1 MHEWMRGTPRAQ
13 SISTPLIKKDPT
25 MQHGLT
31 KTIAAGVT
39 ALAASYSPA
48 FAQTTSFIDF
58 ETTPVIA
65 QGPSIFIAVPGPQTI
80 VTPTA
85 TFSGGVVL
93 GLATFFP
100 AISFASSPN
109 VYGTADFGNGL
120 SRTLTIDLNA
130 ANQVNQVSFALFN
143 GETFNQTYQVDA
155 FNGSS
160 IVATQTLTSV
170 APNFNSGYGII
181 DLTSTTN
188 ITQVTINA
196 VGNPAAWDFLID
208 DVAINQ
214 SLTNVITTPLPPVY
228 QPPVTPPVVINVDNI
243 DVVDENG
250 HKQKR
255 NRRGSQSVRVDFGE
269 DINDIRG
276 SVLLVQAVPAV
287 PEPSGWAM
295 MLAGCGLIGVFMQ
308 RRCRQDTSA

>member
-1 MHEWMRGTPRAQ
+1 MFHPIVRTFA
-13 SISTPLIKKDPT
+13 SA
-25 MQHGLT
+25 LT
-31 KTIAAGVT
+31 AIAA
-39 ALAASYSPA
+39 ASATPVQ
-48 FAQTTSFIDF
+48 AQVTSFIDF
-58 ETTPVIA
+58 ETTPAIA
-65 QGPSIFIAVPGPQTI
+65 QGPSIFVAVPGPQTI

-120 SRTLTIDLNA
+120 SRTLTIDLNP

-143 GETFNQTYQVDA
+143 GETFNQSYQVDA

-160 IVATQTLTSV
+160 LVATQTLVSV

-181 DLTSTTN
+181 DLQSTTN

-214 SLTNVITTPLPPVY
+214 SLTSVITTPLPPVY
-228 QPPVTPPVVINVDNI
+228 QPPVTPPVVIDIDKI

-255 NRRGSQSVRVDFGE
+255 NRKGSQAVRVDFGE

-287 PEPSGWAM
+287 PEPSSWAL
-295 MLAGCGLIGVFMQ
+295 MLGGLGLIGGFMQ
-308 RRCRQDTSA
+308 RRCKQASTT

>member
-1 MHEWMRGTPRAQ
+1 MFHPIVRTLA
-13 SISTPLIKKDPT
+13 S
-25 MQHGLT
+25 GL
-31 KTIAAGVT
+31 T
-39 ALAASYSPA
+39 ALAAAGAAPV

-58 ETTPVIA
+58 ETHPVIA

-120 SRTLTIDLNA
+120 SRTLTIDLNP

-143 GETFNQTYQVDA
+143 GETFNQSYQVDA

-160 IVATQTLTSV
+160 LVATQTLASV

-181 DLTSTTN
+181 DLQSTTN

-214 SLTNVITTPLPPVY
+214 SLTSVITTPLPPVY
-228 QPPVTPPVVINVDNI
+228 QPPVTPPVVLNDIENY
-243 DVVDENG
+243 DVVDEHG

-255 NRRGSQSVRVDFGE
+255 NRKGSQSVRVDFGE
-269 DINDIRG
+269 DVNDIRG

-287 PEPSGWAM
+287 PEPSSWAL
-295 MLAGCGLIGVFMQ
+295 MLAGVGLIGGFMQ
-308 RRCRQDTSA
+308 RRCKQAPQA

>member
-1 MHEWMRGTPRAQ
+1 MFHPIVRTFA
-13 SISTPLIKKDPT
+13 SA
-25 MQHGLT
+25 LT
-31 KTIAAGVT
+31 AIAAAST
-39 ALAASYSPA
+39 APVH
-48 FAQTTSFIDF
+48 AQVTSFIDF
-58 ETTPVIA
+58 ETTPAIS

-120 SRTLTIDLNA
+120 SRTLTIDLNPA
-130 ANQVNQVSFALFN
+130 HHVSQVSFALFN
-143 GETFNQTYQVDA
+143 GETFNQSYQVDA
-155 FNGSS
+155 FNGTSL
-160 IVATQTLTSV
+160 VATQTLASV

-181 DLTSTTN
+181 DLQSSLG

-214 SLTNVITTPLPPVY
+214 SLTSVITTPLPPVY
-228 QPPVTPPVVINVDNI
+228 QPPVTPPVVIDIEKV

-255 NRRGSQSVRVDFGE
+255 NRKGSQAVRVDFGE
-269 DINDIRG
+269 DVNDIRG

-287 PEPSGWAM
+287 PEPSTWAL
-295 MLAGCGLIGVFMQ
+295 MLGGLGLIGGFMQ
-308 RRCRQDTSA
+308 RRYKQASAA

>member
-1 MHEWMRGTPRAQ
+1 MH
-13 SISTPLIKKDPT
+13 
-25 MQHGLT
+25 HGIN
-31 KTIAAGVT
+31 KTIVAGLV
-39 ALAASYSPA
+39 AFAAASVAPA
-48 FAQTTSFIDF
+48 FAQSTAFIDF
-58 ETTPVIA
+58 ETHPVIA
-65 QGPSIFIAVPGPQTI
+65 QGPSIYIAVPGPQTI

-143 GETFNQTYQVDA
+143 GETFNQSYQVDA
-155 FNGSS
+155 FNGSTLL
-160 IVATQTLTSV
+160 ATQTLASV

-181 DLTSTTN
+181 DLSSTTN

-214 SLTNVITTPLPPVY
+214 SLTSVITSPLPPVY
-228 QPPVTPPVVINVDNI
+228 QPPVTPPVVINI
-243 DVVDENG
+243 DKVTVVDENG
-250 HKQKR
+250 HKQNR
-255 NRRGSQSVRVDFGE
+255 NRRGNQSVRVDFGE

-287 PEPSGWAM
+287 PEPSGWIL
-295 MLAGCGLIGVFMQ
+295 MLAGCGVIGVFMR
-308 RRCRQDTSA
+308 RRCGQYHAA

>member
-1 MHEWMRGTPRAQ
+1 MFHPIVRTFA
-13 SISTPLIKKDPT
+13 SA
-25 MQHGLT
+25 LT
-31 KTIAAGVT
+31 AIAA
-39 ALAASYSPA
+39 ASAAPVY
-48 FAQTTSFIDF
+48 AQITSFIDF
-58 ETTPVIA
+58 ETNPAIA

-80 VTPTA
+80 VTPVA

-100 AISFASSPN
+100 AIAFASSPN
-109 VYGTADFGNGL
+109 VYGTADFGNNL
-120 SRTLTIDLNA
+120 SRTLTIDLNPTT
-130 ANQVNQVSFALFN
+130 QVNQVSFALFN
-143 GETFNQTYQVDA
+143 GETFNQSYQVDA
-155 FNGSS
+155 FNGSAL
-160 IVATQTLTSV
+160 VATQTLASV
-170 APNFNSGYGII
+170 APNFNSGYGVI
-181 DLTSTTN
+181 DLKSTTN

-214 SLTNVITTPLPPVY
+214 SLTSVITTPLPPVY
-228 QPPVTPPVVINVDNI
+228 QPPVTPPVVVDVEKL
-243 DVVDENG
+243 DVVDADG
-250 HKQKR
+250 HKQNR
-255 NRRGSQSVRVDFGE
+255 NRKGRQAVRVDFGE

>member
-1 MHEWMRGTPRAQ
+1 MFHPIVRTFA
-13 SISTPLIKKDPT
+13 SA
-25 MQHGLT
+25 LT
-31 KTIAAGVT
+31 AIAA
-39 ALAASYSPA
+39 ASAAPVY
-48 FAQTTSFIDF
+48 AQITSFIDF
-58 ETTPVIA
+58 ETNPAIA

-80 VTPTA
+80 VTPVA

-100 AISFASSPN
+100 AIAFASSPN
-109 VYGTADFGNGL
+109 VYGTADFGNNL
-120 SRTLTIDLNA
+120 SRTLTIDLNPTT
-130 ANQVNQVSFALFN
+130 QVNQVSFALFN
-143 GETFNQTYQVDA
+143 GETFNQSYQVDA
-155 FNGSS
+155 FNGSAL
-160 IVATQTLTSV
+160 VATQTLASV
-170 APNFNSGYGII
+170 APNFNSGYGVI
-181 DLTSTTN
+181 DLKSTTN

-196 VGNPAAWDFLID
+196 VGNPVAWDFLID

-228 QPPVTPPVVINVDNI
+228 QPPVTPPVVVDVEKL
-243 DVVDENG
+243 DVVDADG
-250 HKQKR
+250 HKQNR
-255 NRRGSQSVRVDFGE
+255 NRKGRQAVRVDFGE

>member
-1 MHEWMRGTPRAQ
+1 
-13 SISTPLIKKDPT
+13 

-39 ALAASYSPA
+39 AFAATYSPA